1 VCGWWCEWG
10 GRGRAGVRRAG
21 GRAGVWVDVRVGSGR
36 RAEEVVPAGVGSV
49 REVVLTCRRAW
60 GRQCKQREGVRE
72 MARACV
78 RRACGRGTRGRACVA
93 TL

>member
-1 VCGWWCEWG
+1 
-10 GRGRAGVRRAG
+10 
-21 GRAGVWVDVRVGSGR
+21 VDVRVCGWTCGWGSGR
-36 RAEEVVPAGVGSV
+36 RAEGGGAGGRGSV

-78 RRACGRGTRGRACVA
+78 RRACGGGTRGRACVA